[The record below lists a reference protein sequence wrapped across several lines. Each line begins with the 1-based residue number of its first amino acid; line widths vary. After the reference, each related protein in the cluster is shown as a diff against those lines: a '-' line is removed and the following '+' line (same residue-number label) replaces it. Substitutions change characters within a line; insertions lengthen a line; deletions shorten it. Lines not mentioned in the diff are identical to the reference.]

1 MKQIIIII
9 LMAFALCVHAGKA
22 APAVSPDPDSAQEYF
37 QRGNAF
43 YKQCDYAHAMV
54 CYMRAQ
60 KTEPLNKDIQHNI
73 NITRSKTVDKMPPES
88 NIFFVEWYKALV
100 MTNTI
105 DNWAMISIV
114 SLIVA
119 LLLFLAYLFVS
130 NIAVRKVSFYTCV
143 VSFLIFC
150 FSVFFA
156 WNRKYLLNIHD
167 TAIVVKESVAIKN
180 LPSTKAP
187 ETAII
192 HEGTCV
198 RITDKDMKGWFGIRL
213 SDGREGWI
221 RAAYVE
227 LI

>member
-1 MKQIIIII
+1 
-9 LMAFALCVHAGKA
+9 MALALCAHAGQTTTT
-22 APAVSPDPDSAQEYF
+22 APASNSAQEYF
-37 QRGNAF
+37 QRGNTF
-43 YKQCDYAHAMV
+43 YKQCDYAHAML

-60 KTEPLNKDIQHNI
+60 KSEPLNKDIQHNI
-73 NITRSKTVDKMPPES
+73 NITRSKTIDKMPPES

-114 SLIVA
+114 SLIAA

-130 NIAVRKVSFYTCV
+130 NIVVRKVSFYTCV
-143 VSFLIFC
+143 VLFLIFC

-156 WNRKYLLNIHD
+156 WNRKYILNTHD
-167 TAIVVKESVAIKN
+167 TAIVMKESVAIKN

-187 ETAII
+187 DTAII

-221 RAAYVE
+221 RAANVE
-227 LI
+227 QI

>member
-1 MKQIIIII
+1 
-9 LMAFALCVHAGKA
+9 MAFALCAHAGKSA
-22 APAVSPDPDSAQEYF
+22 TNTEMPNPNSAQEYF

-73 NITRSKTVDKMPPES
+73 NITRSKTIDKMPPES
-88 NIFFVEWYKALV
+88 NIFFVEWYKGLV

-114 SLIVA
+114 SLIAA
-119 LLLFLAYLFVS
+119 LLLFLAYLFLNS
-130 NIAVRKVSFYTCV
+130 IAVRKVSFYACV
-143 VSFLIFC
+143 VLFLTFC

-156 WNRKYLLNIHD
+156 WNRKYLLNTHD
-167 TAIVVKESVAIKN
+167 TAIVVKEAVAIKN

-198 RITDKDMKGWFGIRL
+198 RITDKDMKGWFGTRL
-213 SDGREGWI
+213 SDGREGWV

>member
-143 VSFLIFC
+143 VSFLVFC

>member
-1 MKQIIIII
+1 
-9 LMAFALCVHAGKA
+9 MAFALCVHAGKA
-22 APAVSPDPDSAQEYF
+22 APAVSPAPDSAQEYF

-143 VSFLIFC
+143 VSFLVFC